1 MRPWIWPW
9 CVWAAY
15 TLRFVVSV
23 EHMAFQAREL
33 EAACEAVCTVQC
45 STSSLARWK
54 LKAVCLRTEQAQL
67 YNGTGV
73 RSQEKNEGGKTG
85 SRYKTGLAGPEPCDE
100 AQRQRSGKRGVYR
113 ASGLSGESCSAFR

>member
-1 MRPWIWPW
+1 MLSDKHPKAQRAQMSTSRVRRSPLNVCESKHMRPWIWPW

-54 LKAVCLRTEQAQL
+54 LK
-67 YNGTGV
+67 
-73 RSQEKNEGGKTG
+73 
-85 SRYKTGLAGPEPCDE
+85 
-100 AQRQRSGKRGVYR
+100 
-113 ASGLSGESCSAFR
+113 SGLFED